1 MNVNGRV
8 EHKEKGYVS
17 IIKGGSLDSTPPP
30 KKNLR
35 RALKVI
41 CYPSCT
47 LIVLL
52 HLLI

>member
-17 IIKGGSLDSTPPP
+17 IIKVEVLIVLHP
-30 KKNLR
+30 KNLR

-41 CYPSCT
+41 GYPSCT